1 MERRMIRLDEV
12 VVDPAVQIRCKG
24 LKEDTIQRYRDSW
37 ESLPPPLVYDTP
49 NGHVLTDGFHRFEA
63 ARRLGLV
70 EIEFDVRTGT
80 YEDAMSEAV
89 LGNLRHGDSLTRE
102 DRNAGIKRHSAL
114 GWTQQRIAEAFGVS
128 QPTVYRALHD
138 VIHVNNAESR
148 RPDDDKTILQTLRLD
163 DVIVDEAVSIRHG
176 LNEDTIER
184 YTESWEYLPPPVV
197 YATPHGY
204 ILADGFHRFE
214 AARRL
219 GLAEVECKLRYGT
232 LVEAQVEAILA
243 HYLRCV
249 WPDTEA
255 ERQEL
260 IRDIREAEWTPEDIR
275 ARLLIPST
283 QAERHAYIRK
293 LSEREWT
300 PEDIAAHVRVSLQA
314 VDDAL
319 LDAERS
325 PTRLE
330 AS

>member
-12 VVDPAVQIRCKG
+12 VVDAAVQIRCKG

-49 NGHVLTDGFHRFEA
+49 NGNVLTDGFHRFEA

-102 DRNAGIKRHSAL
+102 DRNAGIKRHSDL

-128 QPTVYRALHD
+128 QATVHRALHD
-138 VIHVNNAESR
+138 VIHVNNAENR
-148 RPDDDKTILQTLRLD
+148 LPDGDKTILQTLRLD
-163 DVIVDEAVSIRHG
+163 DVQERADVWIRDELI
-176 LNEDTIER
+176 EDTIER
-184 YTESWEYLPPPVV
+184 YIESWAYLPPPVV

-204 ILADGFHRFE
+204 ILADGLYRFE

-232 LVEAQVEAILA
+232 FRDARLEAILA
-243 HYLRCV
+243 NYVRHGDSL
-249 WPDTEA
+249 TEA
-255 ERQEL
+255 ELQEL
-260 IRDIREAEWTPEDIR
+260 LRDIREAEWTPEDID
-275 ARLLIPST
+275 ARLLVPST

-300 PEDIAAHVRVSLQA
+300 QERIAAHVRDSLQT
-314 VDDAL
+314 VVNVL
-319 LDAERS
+319 LDTESRT
-325 PTRLE
+325 TRLE